1 MTQISDPL
9 GSEDS
14 VPMASVTVQGV
25 EYMLLEIFT
34 DKLGLHLFGIS
45 YSLKMQIPS
54 FDTFF
59 RASFDI

>member
-1 MTQISDPL
+1 MTQICDPL

-34 DKLGLHLFGIS
+34 DKLGLHLIGIP
-45 YSLKMQIPS
+45 YSLKL
-54 FDTFF
+54 
-59 RASFDI
+59 